1 MKKRFIIML
10 AALLVLSISLSGCS
24 AINSAKESVEAS
36 KTAGIDVDGGWTIDD
51 DGGFSFAFVIT
62 NTTEDKIAARILYHV
77 DALDEEGNRIPYTE
91 PFFNTGDPLLLKQLM
106 PGKSYVEC
114 ASLDAAG
121 NANMFEKAPA
131 SFECTVEDISWNSA
145 IAGPAL
151 DITDVQEEVTDD
163 IFVGL
168 DDEPLDY
175 NGMPVDMISYTV
187 TLKNNG
193 EKDFTWSDEGEGYGL
208 LVYVVYR
215 DGDGNIIGGT
225 MAFDE
230 NGGSGNTIA
239 AGEELVLKMSAPVP
253 EGVKTELYPVVN

>member
-1 MKKRFIIML
+1 MPVSLKRKAQQPAKITSII
-10 AALLVLSISLSGCS
+10 
-24 AINSAKESVEAS
+24 KAS
-36 KTAGIDVDGGWTIDD
+36 KETDEAAAGSPVTVTLDRDIDISRGD
-51 DGGFSFAFVIT
+51 VIT
-62 NTTEDKIAARILYHV
+62 DSETLRKTDSIEAKII
-77 DALDEEGNRIPYTE
+77 
-91 PFFNTGDPLLLKQLM
+91 
-106 PGKSYVEC
+106 
-114 ASLDAAG
+114 
-121 NANMFEKAPA
+121 
-131 SFECTVEDISWNSA
+131 W
-145 IAGPAL
+145 
-151 DITDVQEEVTDD
+151 
-163 IFVGL
+163 L